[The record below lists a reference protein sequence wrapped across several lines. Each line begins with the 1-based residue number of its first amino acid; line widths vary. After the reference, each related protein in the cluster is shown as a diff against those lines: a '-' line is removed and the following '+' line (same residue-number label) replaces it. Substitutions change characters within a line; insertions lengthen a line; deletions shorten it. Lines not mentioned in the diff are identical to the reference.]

1 MGILQNMRNSV
12 ARMFRGLTSRA
23 TSVLKSIGRS
33 PSPLSDRLLSDA
45 LRLAEIPSPT
55 EHEEQRGAFVIK
67 QLGELGLNPMVDET
81 GTIVVRLTCQHPD
94 HSAPI
99 LLFADLSSN
108 RWHPLESLSRLD
120 ATHAYGAGLADALG
134 VAAMLSVAELVQSG
148 QIVTRKDIVL
158 LFTTGPLGDPSSSIA
173 SRLVEDSH
181 NSPGAALGIRGISLG
196 TIAPRPLGTYRI
208 EVRLR
213 TDADIQS
220 PAAPPSSAVE
230 VIVDLAR
237 ALSGVTWDAE
247 QKTTCEIRRVEAGTG
262 FGRTPTE
269 GIIDIELESSDGAV
283 LELAM
288 KAAIATAEAK
298 GREAKAQTKVTI
310 VGHVPVG
317 DPAVGAGLIRLVLQ
331 ALKDQRLRIIEDNS
345 ADPASSFSALGIPA
359 TSIAI
364 ASGHE
369 GLCQDQIEIA
379 SIEKGRR
386 LLVAIIERI
395 SAEGV

>member
-1 MGILQNMRNSV
+1 MGILQNVRGSI
-12 ARMFRGLTSRA
+12 ARVFRGLTSRA
-23 TSVLKSIGRS
+23 SSVLKSIGRS

-55 EHEEQRGAFVIK
+55 EREEQRGAFVIK
-67 QLGELGLNPMVDET
+67 QLGELGLSPMVDDA
-81 GTIVVRLTCQHPD
+81 GTIVARLTCQRPD
-94 HSAPI
+94 HSAPV

-134 VAAMLSVAELVQSG
+134 VAALLSIAELVQSG
-148 QIVTRKDIVL
+148 QIVTHKDIVL
-158 LFTTGPLGDPSSSIA
+158 LFTAGPLGDPSSDIA
-173 SRLVEDSH
+173 RRLVEDSQ
-181 NSPGAALGIRGISLG
+181 NSPGVALGIRGTSLG
-196 TIAPRPLGTYRI
+196 TIALRPLGTYRI
-208 EVRLR
+208 EVRIR
-213 TDADIQS
+213 TDADTQG
-220 PAAPPSSAVE
+220 PVAPPSSAVE

-247 QKTTCEIRRVEAGTG
+247 RKTTCAIRRVEAGTG
-262 FGRTPTE
+262 FGRPPTE

-288 KAAIATAEAK
+288 KAAIATAESK
-298 GREAKAQTKVTI
+298 GREAKAQTTVTI
-310 VGHVPVG
+310 AGHVPVG
-317 DPAVGAGLIRLVLQ
+317 DPAVSAGLIRLVMQ
-331 ALKDQRLRIIEDNS
+331 ALKDQHLRIIEDNS
-345 ADPASSFSALGIPA
+345 ADPASSFSSLGIA
-359 TSIAI
+359 AASIAV

-369 GLCQDQIEIA
+369 GLNQDRIEIA

-395 SAEGV
+395 SAEGA

>member
-1 MGILQNMRNSV
+1 MGILQNIRSSM
-12 ARMFRGLTSRA
+12 ARMLRGLTNRA

-81 GTIVVRLTCQHPD
+81 GTIVARLTCQRPD

-134 VAAMLSVAELVQSG
+134 VAALLSIAELVQSG
-148 QIVTRKDIVL
+148 QIATHKDIVL
-158 LFTTGPLGDPSSSIA
+158 LFATGPLGDPSTSIA
-173 SRLVEDSH
+173 GRLVEDSQ

-220 PAAPPSSAVE
+220 PTAPSSSAVE

-247 QKTTCEIRRVEAGTG
+247 RKTTCSIRRVEAGTG
-262 FGRTPTE
+262 FGRSPTE

-317 DPAVGAGLIRLVLQ
+317 DPVVGAGLIRLVTQ
-331 ALKDQRLRIIEDNS
+331 ALKDQHLRIIEDNS

-369 GLCQDQIEIA
+369 GLSQDQIEIA

>member
-1 MGILQNMRNSV
+1 M
-12 ARMFRGLTSRA
+12 
-23 TSVLKSIGRS
+23 
-33 PSPLSDRLLSDA
+33 
-45 LRLAEIPSPT
+45 
-55 EHEEQRGAFVIK
+55 
-67 QLGELGLNPMVDET
+67 
-81 GTIVVRLTCQHPD
+81 
-94 HSAPI
+94 
-99 LLFADLSSN
+99 LLFA
-108 RWHPLESLSRLD
+108 
-120 ATHAYGAGLADALG
+120 
-134 VAAMLSVAELVQSG
+134 
-148 QIVTRKDIVL
+148 
-158 LFTTGPLGDPSSSIA
+158 TGPLGDPSTSIA
-173 SRLVEDSH
+173 SRLVEDSQ

-220 PAAPPSSAVE
+220 PTAPPSSAVE

-247 QKTTCEIRRVEAGTG
+247 RKTTCEIRRVEAGTG

-317 DPAVGAGLIRLVLQ
+317 DPAVGAGLIRLVTQ
-331 ALKDQRLRIIEDNS
+331 TLKDQHLRIIEDNS

-369 GLCQDQIEIA
+369 GLSQDQIEIA